1 MTLTSGKIKP
11 ANDRQ
16 LFLPKNL
23 KWHLVMPTCFYT
35 NDPDTQ
41 RQMGRLSGAL
51 LAAQ

>member
-23 KWHLVMPTCFYT
+23 KWHLPIPTSPLYHY
-35 NDPDTQ
+35 PSTQ
-41 RQMGRLSGAL
+41 QQMGRIFGAL